1 MNFIKMI
8 WNIIITIIVT
18 INMKYIITETQ
29 AERIKLLRRINGED
43 WDWISE
49 IVTEGIDL
57 YNPCHYESK
66 EDYMDSVAISSA
78 HAYLLYYFDFGK
90 RSETFSQLSDYI
102 ISLIKQRM
110 GDDIIEHYEEVDP
123 DCED

>member
-1 MNFIKMI
+1 MI